1 MTDERLKIWLNFCK
15 WLVVTAGISWATVM
29 INAKFKSTELEIKIN
44 QEERTYLTSFLE
56 RALDDNLEKRKRF
69 AQYFACVT
77 TSEKYQRGWENYL
90 KTINQEINDIK
101 KEKNKLLKEMSDK
114 SGEELEATR
123 KKIGLLESEL
133 MRLPQKTNCK
143 KIIDSLDERMLNYAI
158 RKASNEMTILPN
170 KQGVNCYIIPK
181 GIRGECIEYQI
192 QQEGSSALCFYKE
205 CTGGKRLKAEQ
216 SAESGD

>member
-1 MTDERLKIWLNFCK
+1 
-15 WLVVTAGISWATVM
+15 M

-44 QEERTYLTSFLE
+44 QEEMKYLTSFIDG
-56 RALDDNLEKRKRF
+56 ALDDNLEKRKRF
-69 AQYFACVT
+69 AQYFACIT

-114 SGEELEATR
+114 SGEELELIKER
-123 KKIGLLESEL
+123 IGLLESEL
-133 MRLPQKTNCK
+133 LRSPKSPCEK
-143 KIIDSLDERMLNYAI
+143 VRDSLDKRLLNNAI
-158 RKASNEMTILPN
+158 RKASNEMTILRN
-170 KQGVNCYIIPK
+170 KQGVNCYIIPS
-181 GIRGECIEYQI
+181 GTSGGCIIYQI
-192 QQEGSSALCFYKE
+192 EQEGSSALCFYKE